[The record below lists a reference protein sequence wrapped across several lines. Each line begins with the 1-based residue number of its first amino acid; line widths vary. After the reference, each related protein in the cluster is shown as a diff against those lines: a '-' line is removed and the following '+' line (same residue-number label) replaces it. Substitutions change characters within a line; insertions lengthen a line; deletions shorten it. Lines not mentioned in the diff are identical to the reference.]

1 MTEKRKS
8 LAVLTLLT
16 KEEPEGLEEDDD
28 DNEVQAVKV
37 DKTKAKVETTIA
49 VKKPRTEKQ
58 IAVFERAKATAKT
71 NADNRRIVAEMRAKE
86 ERELLDKKIVLKA
99 IAIKKKEI
107 KKQAILDAVSDDD
120 TPIEEIRKI
129 VSLPAKKSLIKEI
142 VLPPAVEKPKYI
154 FI

>member
-8 LAVLTLLT
+8 LQVLTLLT

-28 DNEVQAVKV
+28 NEVQAVKV
-37 DKTKAKVETTIA
+37 DKNKPKVESIIA
-49 VKKPRTEKQ
+49 AKKPRTEKQ

-71 NADNRRIVAEMRAKE
+71 NAENRRIVAELRAKE
-86 ERELLDKKIVLKA
+86 ERELLDKKIVQKA

-107 KKQAILDAVSDDD
+107 KKQAVLDAVSDDD

-129 VSLPAKKSLIKEI
+129 VSLPAKEKVIKEI
-142 VLPPAVEKPKYI
+142 TLPAAVEKPKYI